1 MSMWNLS
8 TVIRISIGWY
18 LQEPDPTAEGC
29 YQSHG
34 NWPGFPGPLSM
45 SFSTE
50 GWLLTILLALKEL
63 IVPARHWLIYIY
75 KYAHHKNKQTR
86 TTKTRQVWRVYSL
99 ENREMQ
105 VDNSVQTW
113 PLGGWWQGRLGN
125 IGISTL
131 FSQAFLSHTAF
142 TVNITWGP
150 TMRRACVLSIRDE
163 EKFPSQ
169 HTVCPPFPR
178 VLKQQIKKKFLYQK

>member
-1 MSMWNLS
+1 MLPEPWELTWVSRSSEHVLQHRRMTSDNL
-8 TVIRISIGWY
+8 ISS
-18 LQEPDPTAEGC
+18 QRTNSAC
-29 YQSHG
+29 Q
-34 NWPGFPGPLSM
+34 
-45 SFSTE
+45 T
-50 GWLLTILLALKEL
+50 LA
-63 IVPARHWLIYIY
+63 YIC

-150 TMRRACVLSIRDE
+150 TMRQACVLSIRDE